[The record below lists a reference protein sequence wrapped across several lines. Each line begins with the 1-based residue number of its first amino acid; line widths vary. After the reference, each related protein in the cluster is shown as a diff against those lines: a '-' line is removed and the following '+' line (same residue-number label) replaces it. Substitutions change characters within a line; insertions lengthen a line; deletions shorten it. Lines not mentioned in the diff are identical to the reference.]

1 MSRIKAA
8 APILGLLV
16 GAGCLPSSPPGDAP
30 TGPSQ
35 PITVISPV
43 SVRPEGT
50 VEERVKQAE
59 ELAAKGEY
67 LKAIEKLEEAIL
79 IDERDRKVRLL
90 LVKDLLAD
98 ARKGAPAPAG
108 AKADP
113 LYEHKQIVRA
123 RGYLAGLQKYH
134 PDQTEEEKK
143 LASEVLY
150 ETARVEAKEMQ
161 EGEAF
166 IALRELVGTGFR
178 DFDRIRSD
186 PDWRAFLAQPPYKR
200 EFDEIVKDQKGE

>member
-1 MSRIKAA
+1 MMRFIPI
-8 APILGLLV
+8 APILCLLV
-16 GAGCLPSSPPGDAP
+16 GAGCLNSSSSDVDPASPPA
-30 TGPSQ
+30 

-43 SVRPEGT
+43 SVKPPGT

-59 ELAAKGEY
+59 EFAAKGEY

-90 LVKDLLAD
+90 LVKYLLAD
-98 ARKGAPAPAG
+98 SRKGQPAPAG
-108 AKADP
+108 TKADP
-113 LYEHKQIVRA
+113 LYEHKQILRA

-134 PDQTEEEKK
+134 PDQTDEEKK

-166 IALRELVGTGFR
+166 IALRELVGTGFH

-186 PDWRAFLAQPPYKR
+186 PYWQAFLAQPPYKE
-200 EFDEIVKDQKGE
+200 EFDKIVKQQKAR